1 MTGWFLTF
9 VFPATFTFIST
20 WSQVPILKFG
30 TVFSGISWDSD
41 TSFGR
46 CNVTLCRERDLLTE
60 GEKKDDLVPTS
71 WFYFYFFLNLDMYM
85 LGNVSVQEYDVS
97 LSIPSGLLQTYCFSR
112 RLINDP
118 LYVPT
123 DLSGSQI
130 SKCETLILENY
141 AY

>member
-1 MTGWFLTF
+1 
-9 VFPATFTFIST
+9 
-20 WSQVPILKFG
+20 
-30 TVFSGISWDSD
+30 
-41 TSFGR
+41 
-46 CNVTLCRERDLLTE
+46 
-60 GEKKDDLVPTS
+60 
-71 WFYFYFFLNLDMYM
+71 M
-85 LGNVSVQEYDVS
+85 LGNVSVQEYDMS